1 MFSFLF
7 KLKGEGEGV
16 PFPIQAAGKGEGVQ
30 FPIQAER
37 EGGRCSVSYSS

>member
-16 PFPIQAAGKGEGVQ
+16 QFPNQAERGGVQ
-30 FPIQAER
+30 FPFQDEWG
-37 EGGRCSVSYSS
+37 GGRCLVS